1 MKVKQEKSR
10 SDRAL
15 IIIVVVLTIAG
26 VVLSILTTPIALA
39 FLGPFMIGL
48 GIAAVSGRLRA
59 KNEISASPR
68 EERVPEESEEEDLVA
83 SR

>member
-1 MKVKQEKSR
+1 VKVKQEKSR

-48 GIAAVSGRLRA
+48 GMVAVIRRLRA
-59 KNEISASPR
+59 KNEIPAPPR
-68 EERVPEESEEEDLVA
+68 EERVPDESVELLT